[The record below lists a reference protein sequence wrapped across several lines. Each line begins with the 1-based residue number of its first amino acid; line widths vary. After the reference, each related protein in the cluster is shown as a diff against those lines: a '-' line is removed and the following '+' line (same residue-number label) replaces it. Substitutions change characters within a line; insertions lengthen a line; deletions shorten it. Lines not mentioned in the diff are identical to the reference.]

1 MATRLGSLITAV
13 TLGLTVAGSAPGQT
27 ILVPL
32 VPPSLLPAVLVD
44 GAGAGELIRVF
55 EEGKD
60 AAEKVDPPEISLG
73 PAFEP
78 PAEYR

>member
-1 MATRLGSLITAV
+1 MTA
-13 TLGLTVAGSAPGQT
+13 AGTAPAQT
-27 ILVPL
+27 ILVPV

-44 GAGAGELIRVF
+44 AAGAGELIRVF

-60 AAEKVDPPEISLG
+60 AAERVDPPEISLG

-78 PAEYR
+78 QAEYR

>member
-1 MATRLGSLITAV
+1 MATRLRSLLAALALGITA
-13 TLGLTVAGSAPGQT
+13 AGTAPAQT
-27 ILVPL
+27 ILVPV
-32 VPPSLLPAVLVD
+32 VPPALLPAVLLD

-60 AAEKVDPPEISLG
+60 AAERVDPPEVSLG

-78 PAEYR
+78 QAEYR

>member
-1 MATRLGSLITAV
+1 MRGMATRLGSLFVTL
-13 TLGLTVAGSAPGQT
+13 TLGLTVAGATGQT
-27 ILVPL
+27 ILIPAAPVL
-32 VPPSLLPAVLVD
+32 VPAVLGD
-44 GAGAGELIRVF
+44 GTGELIRVF

-78 PAEYR
+78 QPEYR

>member
-1 MATRLGSLITAV
+1 MATRLCSLIAVV
-13 TLGLTVAGSAPGQT
+13 TLGLTVAGATGQT
-27 ILVPL
+27 ILVPTAPKL
-32 VPPSLLPAVLVD
+32 VPTVLVD
-44 GAGAGELIRVF
+44 AAGELIRVF

-78 PAEYR
+78 QAEYR

>member
-1 MATRLGSLITAV
+1 MATRLGSLIAAL
-13 TLGLTVAGSAPGQT
+13 TLGLTVAGAAGQT
-27 ILVPL
+27 VLMPAAPALVPTL
-32 VPPSLLPAVLVD
+32 LVD
-44 GAGAGELIRVF
+44 VASAGELIRVF

-78 PAEYR
+78 QAEYR

>member
-1 MATRLGSLITAV
+1 MATRLGSLITAL
-13 TLGLTVAGSAPGQT
+13 TLGLTVAGATGQT
-27 ILVPL
+27 ILMPSAPAL
-32 VPPSLLPAVLVD
+32 VPTVLLD

-78 PAEYR
+78 QAEYR

>member
-1 MATRLGSLITAV
+1 MVTRLISLLAV
-13 TLGLTVAGSAPGQT
+13 LALGLTVAGSAAAQVLIPAPPVLVPA
-27 ILVPL
+27 ILV
-32 VPPSLLPAVLVD
+32 D
-44 GAGAGELIRVF
+44 GAGELIRVF

-78 PAEYR
+78 QPEYR